1 MGRRVDVSVLQV
13 AVQTWRMMSE
23 LQVRLDD
30 LIEVLQRGVVLA
42 EEHEDEPAEVD
53 QVVETPAQDEQ
64 RDDRGRKVRVRPS
77 PRITRERDWREPAL
91 IWLAEQP
98 QQRTEVRHYA
108 AAFGVSRGCAS
119 MRITELVR
127 EGKIVRMR
135 HGHIGLAPVGEEVTP

>member
-30 LIEVLQRGVVLA
+30 LIDVLQRGVVLA
-42 EEHEDEPAEVD
+42 EEHEDEPAEID
-53 QVVETPAQDEQ
+53 QVETPADDEQ
-64 RDDRGRKVRVRPS
+64 RDDRGRKVRVRPAS
-77 PRITRERDWREPAL
+77 RITRDRDWREPAL

-98 QQRTEVRHYA
+98 HQRTEVRHYA

-119 MRITELVR
+119 MRITQLVR
-127 EGKIVRMR
+127 ERKIVRMR
-135 HGHIGLAPVGEEVTP
+135 HGHIGLAPVAEEVTP